1 MAEGIRV
8 PGTPGEELLHA
19 VRGTVAGCLGE
30 VPAVLP
36 LQGSKQALKI
46 SQGASTRLRAPKLR
60 GNPPSNRLQLLSPV
74 LGFAP
79 ARHGTAP
86 PPPQAE
92 QRAKPGCSTSG
103 SIAVGSGILVR
114 RSSSPEVPHV
124 ALPKRSPS
132 PAHGG
137 GAPGADPPEPLAQ
150 RPRRARRARPSALGH
165 YGWRELHGGRTPGRT
180 TAHRDDLRL
189 GQPLQPRRAR
199 GRAARP
205 RRWRADPLWG

>member
-1 MAEGIRV
+1 MPMAAGIGEKDTNLAVLDAPSRAGVLAMDAGRLGAFLEKARLIQHQDRIVIAQVLDHIGPQVITECIGV
-8 PGTPGEELLHA
+8 PVHAREERLHA

-46 SQGASTRLRAPKLR
+46 SQGASARLRAPKLR

-92 QRAKPGCSTSG
+92 QRAKPGCST
-103 SIAVGSGILVR
+103 
-114 RSSSPEVPHV
+114 
-124 ALPKRSPS
+124 
-132 PAHGG
+132 
-137 GAPGADPPEPLAQ
+137 
-150 RPRRARRARPSALGH
+150 RAFSALN
-165 YGWRELHGGRTPGRT
+165 
-180 TAHRDDLRL
+180 
-189 GQPLQPRRAR
+189 
-199 GRAARP
+199 
-205 RRWRADPLWG
+205 

>member
-92 QRAKPGCSTSG
+92 QRAKPGCSTNRVSVRAP
-103 SIAVGSGILVR
+103 SIAAAIWLQ
-114 RSSSPEVPHV
+114 
-124 ALPKRSPS
+124 KDMRSPS
-132 PAHGG
+132 GG
-137 GAPGADPPEPLAQ
+137 EARHRGGTHVRQSSAVARNYDFRLDE
-150 RPRRARRARPSALGH
+150 RAG
-165 YGWRELHGGRTPGRT
+165 
-180 TAHRDDLRL
+180 
-189 GQPLQPRRAR
+189 
-199 GRAARP
+199 
-205 RRWRADPLWG
+205 

>member
-1 MAEGIRV
+1 MRHPPNLSPDQLNPRKRREG
-8 PGTPGEELLHA
+8 HA

-36 LQGSKQALKI
+36 LQGSKQALKT

-92 QRAKPGCSTSG
+92 QRAKPGCSTRGAFSSREPG
-103 SIAVGSGILVR
+103 STSREQALATCRQTASDIA
-114 RSSSPEVPHV
+114 EVH
-124 ALPKRSPS
+124 
-132 PAHGG
+132 
-137 GAPGADPPEPLAQ
+137 
-150 RPRRARRARPSALGH
+150 PRRMQGQQLDAFQVLLRRNRSHIAKFPSIPDQVFEISVSLTSGRHRPQKNHPMPSLIAG
-165 YGWRELHGGRTPGRT
+165 T
-180 TAHRDDLRL
+180 
-189 GQPLQPRRAR
+189 
-199 GRAARP
+199 
-205 RRWRADPLWG
+205 

>member
-92 QRAKPGCSTSG
+92 QRAKPGCSIRAFS
-103 SIAVGSGILVR
+103 AQ
-114 RSSSPEVPHV
+114 V
-124 ALPKRSPS
+124 ASY
-132 PAHGG
+132 PA
-137 GAPGADPPEPLAQ
+137 AAQ
-150 RPRRARRARPSALGH
+150 
-165 YGWRELHGGRTPGRT
+165 
-180 TAHRDDLRL
+180 
-189 GQPLQPRRAR
+189 
-199 GRAARP
+199 
-205 RRWRADPLWG
+205 